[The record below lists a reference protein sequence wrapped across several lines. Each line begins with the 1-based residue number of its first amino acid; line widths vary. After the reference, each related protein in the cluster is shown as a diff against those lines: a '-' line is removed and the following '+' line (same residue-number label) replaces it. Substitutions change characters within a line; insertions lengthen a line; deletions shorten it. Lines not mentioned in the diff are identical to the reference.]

1 MSICCPVFSIEDYK
15 GEQFYFSIFDIP
27 IDILY
32 WMHNPGHSY
41 FDKNLS
47 QMSMWGAD
55 EEISKLLGISDF

>member
-27 IDILY
+27 IDIVLNAY
-32 WMHNPGHSY
+32 TCHSY

-55 EEISKLLGISDF
+55 EEISKLTGISDF